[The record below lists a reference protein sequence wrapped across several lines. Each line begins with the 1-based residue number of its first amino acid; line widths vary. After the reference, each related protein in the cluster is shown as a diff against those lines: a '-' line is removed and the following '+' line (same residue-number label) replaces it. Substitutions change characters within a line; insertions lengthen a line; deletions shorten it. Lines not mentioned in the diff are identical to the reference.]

1 MLRDKTQSMRQ
12 AKSLPAWNIKSSR
25 VDKHRLVNEHVANWE
40 DSFQGPLVCPF
51 PPPNHSHLHLYQKPG
66 VTQLGLPKTFCPF
79 PQGSNQSLTDGC
91 VGQEIVSLAKASWLR
106 ETFFAVGVPKGR
118 RGPDNI
124 RIHLYSP
131 PFMPW
136 FTSLSP
142 LQALSET
149 SPRGSQSLHK
159 NPQAFLPG
167 HLGRV
172 RR

>member
-1 MLRDKTQSMRQ
+1 MSMWQ
-12 AKSLPAWNIKSSR
+12 TEKILSR
-25 VDKHRLVNEHVANWE
+25 APW
-40 DSFQGPLVCPF
+40 CA
-51 PPPNHSHLHLYQKPG
+51 HSHCLTTHTSIFMQKPG

-149 SPRGSQSLHK
+149 SPRGSQSLHR

-172 RR
+172 RRSFQE